1 MQVPPVSSAP
11 VAESVCKYAVSG
23 PVNIVNV
30 LGHGKQDH
38 SHAVHLLQV
47 RPTFW
52 KCVQDQRPACWDM
65 LGQRK
70 NQSSASYHVHPCTVM
85 AACRTSAP
93 APGRAYRPDVE
104 SWMPSSYR
112 SIHTHTH
119 TSNAYMAYISM
130 QKLFYRP
137 LPTAAA
143 DRLLALRMWL
153 AMIMNGAVLTAM
165 LLGTWEPGLDN
176 AFHAEL
182 LRPWRGSWKR
192 LIFKFGLVTSG

>member
-65 LGQRK
+65 FWTTEEPKQRI
-70 NQSSASYHVHPCTVM
+70 VPCTSMYCNGGVPNFSP
-85 AACRTSAP
+85 CSRKSLS
-93 APGRAYRPDVE
+93 
-104 SWMPSSYR
+104 SWCGVLDAFKLTFHS
-112 SIHTHTH
+112 HTHTH
-119 TSNAYMAYISM
+119 PTHIWHIYPCRSFFTG
-130 QKLFYRP
+130 LFPRQP
-137 LPTAAA
+137 
-143 DRLLALRMWL
+143 
-153 AMIMNGAVLTAM
+153 LTAC
-165 LLGTWEPGLDN
+165 
-176 AFHAEL
+176 
-182 LRPWRGSWKR
+182 WR
-192 LIFKFGLVTSG
+192 

>member
-65 LGQRK
+65 LGQWK
-70 NQSSASYHVHPCTVM
+70 NQSRASYHVHPCTVM

-93 APGRAYRPDVE
+93 ASGRAYRPDVE
-104 SWMPSSYR
+104 SWMPSSYH

-119 TSNAYMAYISM
+119 IQRIYGIYIHAET
-130 QKLFYRP
+130 F
-137 LPTAAA
+137 
-143 DRLLALRMWL
+143 LLASSHGSRWPLAGVKDVVGNDHERCCAHSDALRNL
-153 AMIMNGAVLTAM
+153 RA
-165 LLGTWEPGLDN
+165 GTKQRISCRTP
-176 AFHAEL
+176 
-182 LRPWRGSWKR
+182 
-192 LIFKFGLVTSG
+192 